1 MSLEFHSPFGMR
13 VRFCGQ
19 RMGSSGQLESS
30 LISSEC
36 LLNVLS
42 GSVDI

>member
-1 MSLEFHSPFGMR
+1 MSLEFHSPFDVR
-13 VRFCGQ
+13 VWFCGQ
-19 RMGSSGQLESS
+19 RVGSSGQLESF
-30 LISSEC
+30 LIFSMC